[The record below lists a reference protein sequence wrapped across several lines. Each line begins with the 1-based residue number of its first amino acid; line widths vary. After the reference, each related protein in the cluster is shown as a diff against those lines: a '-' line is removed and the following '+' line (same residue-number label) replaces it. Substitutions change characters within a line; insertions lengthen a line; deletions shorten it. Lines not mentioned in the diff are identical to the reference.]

1 MIYTIAPVQQ
11 NTFHSESEVTQA
23 IQAGDLAWRAKF
35 PWSNKLQ
42 LADKHSSIKI
52 KDDMT
57 ELFVNLAGRTLPEA
71 IAMDKGSYTYFEMHS
86 NDSLELVERL
96 LSIHGP
102 HMKGRATFFASEAT
116 LAILN
121 CAQRYLV
128 LLKSI
133 PFHDIY
139 PRRGHYAVE

>member
-1 MIYTIAPVQQ
+1 
-11 NTFHSESEVTQA
+11 
-23 IQAGDLAWRAKF
+23 
-35 PWSNKLQ
+35 
-42 LADKHSSIKI
+42 
-52 KDDMT
+52 
-57 ELFVNLAGRTLPEA
+57 
-71 IAMDKGSYTYFEMHS
+71 MHG
-86 NDSLELVERL
+86 NVSLELVERL

-139 PRRGHYAVE
+139 PNEDIAQLSSCLGELQARMGNFMV